1 MIQKNELFML
11 LLGGGVFIFVLKNRL
26 MLSRLPA
33 FGILISGFC
42 VIFAGWILTVVE
54 TFFWKGFFNY
64 LEHICY
70 AVSSVLTAVW
80 CLNVFKGEKEAE

>member
-1 MIQKNELFML
+1 MIQENELFML

-26 MLSRLPA
+26 RLRRLPA

-42 VIFAGWILTVVE
+42 VLFAGWILTVVE
-54 TFFWKGFFNY
+54 TFFLERYLNY

-80 CLNVFKGEKEAE
+80 CVNVFNGKKEAE

>member
-1 MIQKNELFML
+1 MIQENELFML

-26 MLSRLPA
+26 RLNRLPA

-42 VIFAGWILTVVE
+42 VLFTGWIITVVE
-54 TFFWKGFFNY
+54 GFFWKEFLNY

-70 AVSSVLTAVW
+70 AISSILTAVW
-80 CLNVFKGEKEAE
+80 CLNVFKSKKEAT